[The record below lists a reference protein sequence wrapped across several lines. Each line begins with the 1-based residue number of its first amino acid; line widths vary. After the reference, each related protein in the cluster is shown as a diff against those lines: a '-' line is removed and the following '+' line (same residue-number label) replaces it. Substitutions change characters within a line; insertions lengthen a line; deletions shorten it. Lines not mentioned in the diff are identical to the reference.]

1 VSESELTEGM
11 RQVAARLGHQFG
23 DESLLVRA
31 VTHPSFANEHPESG
45 PDFERLE
52 FLGDAVLEL
61 ILTEALIRRYPDASE
76 GEMTRKRASL
86 VNEGAIAAVA
96 RGIALPEALRLG
108 RGETAAEGNQK
119 DSILSDACEGIF
131 GALFLDAGFEASAA
145 RILPFF
151 DRSLARVG
159 DELDHKSKFQSL
171 VQGAGG
177 PTPRYRVVSESGLD
191 HEKRFEVA
199 IVLDGEEIAFGTG
212 RSKKE
217 ASQMAA
223 RLALEAREEG
233 S

>member
-1 VSESELTEGM
+1 MSESELTEGM

-61 ILTEALIRRYPDASE
+61 ILT
-76 GEMTRKRASL
+76 
-86 VNEGAIAAVA
+86 
-96 RGIALPEALRLG
+96 EALRLG